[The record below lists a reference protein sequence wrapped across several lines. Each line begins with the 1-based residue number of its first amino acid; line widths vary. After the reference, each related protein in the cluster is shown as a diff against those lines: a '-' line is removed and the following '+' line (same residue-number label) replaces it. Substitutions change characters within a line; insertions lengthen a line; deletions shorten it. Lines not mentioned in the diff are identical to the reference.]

1 MKYLNL
7 ASGAAHFL
15 SPKAAVEQ
23 TIAALQNNETF
34 YREVAGLPV
43 LREAIAGRYLQ
54 DYEARIPVENIMVTT
69 GTKHAIFT
77 LFSVLLQPGD
87 EVIMPLP
94 SWFGF
99 TEIFKVLQIKAVF
112 LETSPEENYTIDP
125 EKLQSLITD
134 KTKLFIYSNPGNP
147 TGKVYTKTEIES
159 WLEVFKKHPQIK
171 ILSDEIYDLIV
182 YDDAKI
188 PSLLQFPDAQ
198 QKHLIVNGFSKNYGM
213 SGWRVGYLIAPPEIM
228 QKCLHFQQVTISGV
242 NPFVQEGAA
251 ATLKHLPEFMPERI
265 SELAR
270 NREILCSGLNKNPLI
285 SYFKPQ
291 AAYYVFADL
300 NKLLQSE
307 NLKQKGLTTS
317 EKFCHYLQQEWKLE
331 LLPGEKFNSPG
342 FVRITFA
349 VTENDLREALT
360 RIETFLNK
368 S

>member
-15 SPKAAVEQ
+15 SPKASVEQ

-159 WLEVFKKHPQIK
+159 WL
-171 ILSDEIYDLIV
+171 
-182 YDDAKI
+182 
-188 PSLLQFPDAQ
+188 
-198 QKHLIVNGFSKNYGM
+198 
-213 SGWRVGYLIAPPEIM
+213 
-228 QKCLHFQQVTISGV
+228 
-242 NPFVQEGAA
+242 
-251 ATLKHLPEFMPERI
+251 
-265 SELAR
+265 
-270 NREILCSGLNKNPLI
+270 
-285 SYFKPQ
+285 
-291 AAYYVFADL
+291 
-300 NKLLQSE
+300 
-307 NLKQKGLTTS
+307 
-317 EKFCHYLQQEWKLE
+317 
-331 LLPGEKFNSPG
+331 
-342 FVRITFA
+342 
-349 VTENDLREALT
+349 
-360 RIETFLNK
+360 
-368 S
+368 